1 MTVRRGSM
9 TNVHFL
15 GGIAVDGTDAGLR
28 DSRKGKAMKAGVPI
42 ALAVALS
49 ACIGTSFA
57 QTWPAKPIRFIVS
70 NAPGGA
76 PDTMSRLFAERLS
89 PSLGQAIVVENR
101 PAAGGIVA
109 ASAVAKSAPDGYT
122 FLTGGTAALAPAVV
136 PNLPYDPIADF
147 AGVAPLANVFA
158 VVITGPSHSFKT
170 LQEMVAY
177 GRANPGKLTFGSA
190 GVGSPTHLSGELLRF
205 AGRFD
210 ALHVAQKGA
219 VAAVTEVMAG
229 RLDYYTPPLV
239 AVLPLIRSGKVT
251 ALAVP
256 SAKRLALLPEVPTTA
271 EAGVADASFE
281 SGVGL
286 WAPKATPRDIVQRL
300 NAEVLRIAGT
310 PTMKD
315 MLLAQ
320 GAEPWP
326 LTPEEFDNYTKSDSA
341 RQQELVKAAGIK
353 AE

>member
-1 MTVRRGSM
+1 M
-9 TNVHFL
+9 NY
-15 GGIAVDGTDAGLR
+15 
-28 DSRKGKAMKAGVPI
+28 
-42 ALAVALS
+42 ALAIALS
-49 ACIGTSFA
+49 AALLACGTTSRA
-57 QTWPAKPIRFIVS
+57 QTWPAKPMRFIVS

-76 PDTMSRLFAERLS
+76 PDTLSRLFAERLS
-89 PSLGQAIVVENR
+89 PALGQAIVVENR

-109 ASAVAKSAPDGYT
+109 ASAVAKAAPDGYT

-136 PNLPYDPIADF
+136 PNLPYDPIRDF

-158 VVITGPSHSFKT
+158 VVITGPSHNFRT
-170 LQEMVAY
+170 LQELVDY
-177 GRANPGKLTFGSA
+177 GRANPGRLTFGSA
-190 GVGSPTHLSGELLRF
+190 GAGSPTHLSGELLRF
-205 AGRFD
+205 AGKFD

-239 AVLPLIRSGKVT
+239 AVLPLIRSGKVK

-256 SAKRLALLPEVPTTA
+256 SAKRLALLPDVPTTS
-271 EAGVADASFE
+271 EAGVPGASFQ

-286 WAPKATPRDIVQRL
+286 WAPKATPQDIVRRL
-300 NAEVLRIAGT
+300 NTEVLRIAQT
-310 PTMKD
+310 PAVKD

-320 GAEPWP
+320 GAEPWQ
-326 LTPEEFDNYTKSDSA
+326 LSPEEFDNYTRTDSV
-341 RQQELVKAAGIK
+341 RQQELVKNAGIK

>member
-1 MTVRRGSM
+1 MRHLSSSTVAFFLLFVMRRCIS
-9 TNVHFL
+9 L
-15 GGIAVDGTDAGLR
+15 GLVL
-28 DSRKGKAMKAGVPI
+28 
-42 ALAVALS
+42 ALATWSEISS
-49 ACIGTSFA
+49 AQA
-57 QTWPAKPIRFIVS
+57 WPAKPLRFIVS

-76 PDTMSRLFAERLS
+76 PDTMSRLFADRLS
-89 PSLGQAIVVENR
+89 PLLGQAIVVENR

-109 ASAVAKSAPDGYT
+109 ASAVAKSPPDGYT

-147 AGVAPLANVFA
+147 AGVVPLANVFA
-158 VVITGPSHSFKT
+158 VVISGPSHNFRT
-170 LQEMVAY
+170 LQELVAY

-190 GVGSPTHLSGELLRF
+190 GVGSPTHLSGEMLRF
-205 AGRFD
+205 AGRFE

-256 SAKRLALLPEVPTTA
+256 SAKRLALLPDVPTTS
-271 EAGVADASFE
+271 EAGLPDASFE

-286 WAPKATPRDIVQRL
+286 WAPKATPREIVRRL

-310 PTMKD
+310 AAVKE

-326 LTPEEFDNYTKSDSA
+326 LTPEEFDSYIKADSQ
-341 RQQELVKAAGIK
+341 RQQELVKNAGIK